1 MAFRRLEESP
11 KEAIPGQ
18 ILLVVHDFEARS
30 PDELSLAKGDKIELI
45 ERDDDFGDGWYL
57 GKHLENGRTGLF
69 PEVYTMTA
77 PRQANLLS
85 TKSGSGV
92 GSVTLKSAD
101 IPTDTSVISS
111 DSDKHS
117 TSSAVSHDTAT
128 RSTAY
133 YDSPDDRITP
143 ARAAPSPLN
152 TSSPNP
158 RTSSA
163 PAATYQAQ
171 TTTAAIAAQRSIG
184 MMMGNSRNHGEDSP
198 VMNET
203 LSVIDEHITDLN
215 TPRSSLLAVDHR
227 ANNDSGSEYSSHIDH
242 RLSYINGNETDE
254 EERIAHSEAEV
265 LTWTPTQ
272 VAQYLKEIGVEKRH
286 CEIFKEQEISGEVLI
301 GMDQASVFMK
311 EFDLGLVGRRLRTWH
326 KIKAFQEEI
335 KAHPRSTSG
344 FGGGDGSSDDLGRS
358 RSQSS
363 VNGSMLPRIPSL
375 IDHSGSRVNTRHTR
389 QGSPRTLS
397 QPQPPSSTQ
406 AQPKSTRSDT
416 SSMPINSTYNH
427 AESPR
432 RPSAASVREFNHSR
446 RHSSA
451 DFTPKSPSS
460 NLLSADRTDSP
471 SQSPSSP
478 HKKQPS
484 FDRNWTMSGAI
495 SNASGRATTALG
507 ITALGMGGHALS
519 LSTDRNTFN
528 PSLQDL
534 GLAPPPSRE
543 SDRGYTSGG
552 EMESKK
558 LRNVLR
564 KRDAVSAS
572 HSRQS
577 SYKDDSGTNL
587 SIPRRHS
594 RFGSADSIRDTL
606 AAVTSPASKI
616 YHGNGFKGRFRS
628 VSGRESSSN
637 TGSPISS
644 PQDPTSP
651 TVTKLEYPDSPAT
664 SVTSPSPKPDN
675 GSPST
680 VHRPFSQSNQSN
692 QASPKPRMGVRTTS
706 DAVTGS
712 EKALLM
718 SSTSGPSPIKESP
731 VQSPT
736 RTGSTTTSGASVE
749 LESTDASSKSTNN
762 ALTMTSTASTKRG
775 KDKKKTSAYTR
786 GLEKKTPQEQMVGCD
801 YSGWMK
807 KKSPSLM
814 TTWKPRLF
822 VLRGRRLSYYY
833 TENDTEEKGLI
844 DISSHRVL
852 PADNDRI
859 TGLHATVT
867 GAKSTP
873 TSPANAQT
881 PTLNATEAAAQTE
894 SSLQKPVG
902 EGIFIFK
909 LVPPRAGLS
918 RAVNFT
924 KPTVHYF
931 AVDNIQQGRLWMAAL
946 MKATIDRDETSP
958 LKTTYTQKTISLA
971 KAKAMRQ
978 RPPALMGLDEE
989 LARNAEEKNT
999 ESKPDKSGLNIQG
1012 LNLSYEYIASDADK
1026 ATAENGTPPP
1036 YQPRSAPLASEKS
1049 AEGIATTNGTIIEAN
1064 SEAGPSGTLG
1074 TEKGSKNEG
1083 SYETLPTETTG
1094 HPLGAEQ
1101 RSRASSAV
1109 RLGDTP
1115 SSTSRERA
1123 FSGPS

>member
-1 MAFRRLEESP
+1 M
-11 KEAIPGQ
+11 
-18 ILLVVHDFEARS
+18 
-30 PDELSLAKGDKIELI
+30 
-45 ERDDDFGDGWYL
+45 
-57 GKHLENGRTGLF
+57 
-69 PEVYTMTA
+69 YTMTA
-77 PRQANLLS
+77 PIQANLLS
-85 TKSGSGV
+85 A
-92 GSVTLKSAD
+92 KSASGPGAAIPKSTD
-101 IPTDTSVISS
+101 IPPDTPVLSS
-111 DSDKHS
+111 DSDKNS
-117 TSSAVSHDTAT
+117 TLSAVSHGTT
-128 RSTAY
+128 TQPISY
-133 YDSPDDRITP
+133 YENTESRITP
-143 ARAAPSPLN
+143 ARATPSPLN
-152 TSSPNP
+152 TSSSNL
-158 RTSSA
+158 RTASA
-163 PAATYQAQ
+163 PAPTYQAQ
-171 TTTAAIAAQRSIG
+171 TTTASIAAQRSIG

-227 ANNDSGSEYSSHIDH
+227 GNNDSGSEYSSHIDH

-265 LTWTPTQ
+265 LRWTPTQ
-272 VAQYLKEIGVEKRH
+272 VAQYLKDIGVEKRH
-286 CEIFKEQEISGEVLI
+286 CEVFKEQEISGEVLL
-301 GMDQASVFMK
+301 GMDQASIFMK

-335 KAHPRSTSG
+335 KAHTRSTSV
-344 FGGGDGSSDDLGRS
+344 FGGGDGSSDDLNRS

-363 VNGSMLPRIPSL
+363 ANGTMLPRIPSL
-375 IDHSGSRVNTRHTR
+375 MDHSRPKVNTRH
-389 QGSPRTLS
+389 GSPRTLS
-397 QPQPPSSTQ
+397 QPQPPSSPTK
-406 AQPKSTRSDT
+406 AQPRITRSDT
-416 SSMPINSTYNH
+416 SSMPTNSTFNH
-427 AESPR
+427 TDGAS

-451 DFTPKSPSS
+451 DFTPKSQSS
-460 NLLSADRTDSP
+460 NLINTDHAEP
-471 SQSPSSP
+471 LTQSPTSP

-495 SNASGRATTALG
+495 SNASGRTTAALG
-507 ITALGMGGHALS
+507 ITALGMSGHALS

-534 GLAPPPSRE
+534 GLAPPSLRE
-543 SDRGYTSGG
+543 TDRGYTSGG

-564 KRDAVSAS
+564 KRDASSAS

-577 SYKDDSGTNL
+577 SYKDDSGNNL
-587 SIPRRHS
+587 SLPKRHS

-606 AAVTSPASKI
+606 ASMTAPASKI
-616 YHGNGFKGRFRS
+616 YHGNALKGRFRS

-637 TGSPISS
+637 TGSPIGSPQETSS
-644 PQDPTSP
+644 PI
-651 TVTKLEYPDSPAT
+651 VTKLEYPESPAT
-664 SVTSPSPKPDN
+664 STTSPSPKPD
-675 GSPST
+675 GDSPST
-680 VHRPFSQSNQSN
+680 VHRPFSHSSQTH
-692 QASPKPRMGVRTTS
+692 QASPKARMGVRTTS
-706 DAVTGS
+706 DAVTEN
-712 EKALLM
+712 EKALLV
-718 SSTSGPSPIKESP
+718 SSTSGTSPIKESP

-736 RTGSTTTSGASVE
+736 RTGSTTTSGASKSFE
-749 LESTDASSKSTNN
+749 LESTDASSKGTNN
-762 ALTMTSTASTKRG
+762 AAITMTSTPGTKRG

-833 TENDTEEKGLI
+833 TESDTEEKGLI

-894 SSLQKPVG
+894 SSLQKPVTDS
-902 EGIFIFK
+902 IFIFK

-931 AVDNIQQGRLWMAAL
+931 AVDNVQQGRLWMAAL
-946 MKATIDRDETSP
+946 MKATIDRDESSP

-989 LARNAEEKNT
+989 LAKNAEEKRN
-999 ESKPDKSGLNIQG
+999 EAEPDETGLNIQG
-1012 LNLSYEYIASDADK
+1012 LNLSYEDLASDADK
-1026 ATAENGTPPP
+1026 ATAENGIPPP
-1036 YQPRSAPLASEKS
+1036 YQPRSAPLASES
-1049 AEGIATTNGTIIEAN
+1049 GTERIVMTNGTTSKA
-1064 SEAGPSGTLG
+1064 SHEAGPSEALI
-1074 TEKGSKNEG
+1074 TEEGNENEA
-1083 SYETLPTETTG
+1083 SSETPPIEMAMN
-1094 HPLGAEQ
+1094 PLSGEQ
-1101 RSRASSAV
+1101 RSRAASAV
-1109 RLGDTP
+1109 KPGSTP

>member
-1 MAFRRLEESP
+1 MM
-11 KEAIPGQ
+11 
-18 ILLVVHDFEARS
+18 VDDFEARS

-57 GKHLENGRTGLF
+57 GKHLGNGRTGLF
-69 PEVYTMTA
+69 PEGDSSEKFAAFETIVLMRILTVYTMTA
-77 PRQANLLS
+77 PRQANSLHA
-85 TKSGSGV
+85 KSGSGP
-92 GSVTLKSAD
+92 GSATSKSTSTD
-101 IPTDTSVISS
+101 IAPDTSVITS
-111 DSDKHS
+111 DSEIHS
-117 TSSAVSHDTAT
+117 LSSAVSQETAT
-128 RSTAY
+128 RSIPY
-133 YDSPDDRITP
+133 YDNTDDRITP
-143 ARAAPSPLN
+143 ARATPSPLN
-152 TSSPNP
+152 TASPNP
-158 RTSSA
+158 RTPSA
-163 PAATYQAQ
+163 PVATYQAPA
-171 TTTAAIAAQRSIG
+171 TTASVAAQRSIG
-184 MMMGNSRNHGEDSP
+184 MMMGSSRNHGEDSP

-227 ANNDSGSEYSSHIDH
+227 VNNDSGSEYSAHIDH

-272 VAQYLKEIGVEKRH
+272 VAHYLKEIGVEKRH
-286 CEIFKEQEISGEVLI
+286 CEIFKEQEISGEVLLA
-301 GMDQASVFMK
+301 MDQASVFMK

-326 KIKAFQEEI
+326 KIKAFQEEV
-335 KAHPRSTSG
+335 KAHPRSTSA

-363 VNGSMLPRIPSL
+363 VNGSVLPRIPSL
-375 IDHSGSRVNTRHTR
+375 MDHSGSRVNTRHAR

-397 QPQPPSSTQ
+397 QPQQPSSTQ

-416 SSMPINSTYNH
+416 SSMPITSTSGH
-427 AESPR
+427 AERPR

-460 NLLSADRTDSP
+460 NLLNADRTDSP

-478 HKKQPS
+478 HRKQPS
-484 FDRNWTMSGAI
+484 FDRNWTMSGAL
-495 SNASGRATTALG
+495 SNASGRATAALG
-507 ITALGMGGHALS
+507 ITALGMSGHALS
-519 LSTDRNTFN
+519 LSSDRNTFN
-528 PSLQDL
+528 PSLQDV
-534 GLAPPPSRE
+534 GLAPSPSRE

-564 KRDAVSAS
+564 KRDAVSAN

-577 SYKDDSGTNL
+577 SYKDDSGANL
-587 SIPRRHS
+587 SIPKRHS

-606 AAVTSPASKI
+606 AAVASPASKM
-616 YHGNGFKGRFRS
+616 YHGNGLKGRFRS
-628 VSGRESSSN
+628 VSGRESSSK

-664 SVTSPSPKPDN
+664 SITSPSPKPDSD
-675 GSPST
+675 SPST
-680 VHRPFSQSNQSN
+680 VHRPFSQANQTD

-706 DAVTGS
+706 DAVTGN
-712 EKALLM
+712 EKAMLM

-731 VQSPT
+731 IQSPT

-749 LESTDASSKSTNN
+749 LESTDASSKGTNN
-762 ALTMTSTASTKRG
+762 GPLTMSSTVGTKRG

-902 EGIFIFK
+902 DSIFIFK

-946 MKATIDRDETSP
+946 MKATIDRDESSP

-978 RPPALMGLDEE
+978 RPPALMGLDEQ
-989 LARNAEEKNT
+989 LARNLGEKKDEPN
-999 ESKPDKSGLNIQG
+999 PDKSGLNIEG

-1036 YQPRSAPLASEKS
+1036 YQPRSAPLASVKS
-1049 AEGIATTNGTIIEAN
+1049 VEEIATTSSAN
-1064 SEAGPSGTLG
+1064 SKAGLSVKSESGNDHKSEG
-1074 TEKGSKNEG
+1074 EG
-1083 SYETLPTETTG
+1083 SHEMLPAEMTG
-1094 HPLGAEQ
+1094 GER

-1109 RLGDTP
+1109 RLSSMP

>member
-1 MAFRRLEESP
+1 MWNSP
-11 KEAIPGQ
+11 
-18 ILLVVHDFEARS
+18 
-30 PDELSLAKGDKIELI
+30 
-45 ERDDDFGDGWYL
+45 
-57 GKHLENGRTGLF
+57 
-69 PEVYTMTA
+69 VYTMTA
-77 PRQANLLS
+77 PRQSNLLS
-85 TKSGSGV
+85 AKSSSGLGS
-92 GSVTLKSAD
+92 STPKTTD
-101 IPTDTSVISS
+101 ILPDTSVISS

-117 TSSAVSHDTAT
+117 TSSAVSQETAT
-128 RSTAY
+128 RSIPF
-133 YDSPDDRITP
+133 YDSPDDRVTP
-143 ARAAPSPLN
+143 VRATPSPLN
-152 TSSPNP
+152 TLSANP
-158 RTSSA
+158 RTSST

-171 TTTAAIAAQRSIG
+171 STTASIPAQRSIG
-184 MMMGNSRNHGEDSP
+184 MMMGSSRNHGEDSP

-227 ANNDSGSEYSSHIDH
+227 GNNDSGSEYSSHIDH

-265 LTWTPTQ
+265 LTWTPAQ
-272 VAQYLKEIGVEKRH
+272 VAQYLKELGVEKRH
-286 CEIFKEQEISGEVLI
+286 CEVFKEQEISGEVLL

-335 KAHPRSTSG
+335 KAHPRSISA

-375 IDHSGSRVNTRHTR
+375 MDHSGSRANTRHTR
-389 QGSPRTLS
+389 HGSPRTLS
-397 QPQPPSSTQ
+397 QPQPPSS
-406 AQPKSTRSDT
+406 AQTHPKSTRSDT
-416 SSMPINSTYNH
+416 SSMPLTSTFTH
-427 AESPR
+427 AESPS

-460 NLLSADRTDSP
+460 NLLNADSTDSP
-471 SQSPSSP
+471 SQSPASP

-495 SNASGRATTALG
+495 SNASGRTTAALG
-507 ITALGMGGHALS
+507 ITALGMSGHALT

-534 GLAPPPSRE
+534 GLAPPASRE
-543 SDRGYTSGG
+543 GDRGYTSGG
-552 EMESKK
+552 EMEGKK

-564 KRDAVSAS
+564 KRDAGSAS

-577 SYKDDSGTNL
+577 SYKDDNGTNL

-606 AAVTSPASKI
+606 AAVASPASKI
-616 YHGNGFKGRFRS
+616 YRGNGLKGRFRS

-664 SVTSPSPKPDN
+664 SVTSPSPKPDSD
-675 GSPST
+675 SPST
-680 VHRPFSQSNQSN
+680 VHRPFSQSNQTN
-692 QASPKPRMGVRTTS
+692 QASPKARMGVRTIS

-731 VQSPT
+731 IHSPT

-749 LESTDASSKSTNN
+749 LESTDASSKGTNN
-762 ALTMTSTASTKRG
+762 GLLSMTSTASTKRG
-775 KDKKKTSAYTR
+775 RDKKKTSAYTR
-786 GLEKKTPQEQMVGCD
+786 GLEKKTPQDQMVGCD

-822 VLRGRRLSYYY
+822 VLHGRRLSYYY

-852 PADNDRI
+852 PANNDRI

-902 EGIFIFK
+902 DSIFIFK

-971 KAKAMRQ
+971 KARAMRQ

-989 LARNAEEKNT
+989 LARMAEEKYS

-1012 LNLSYEYIASDADK
+1012 LNLSYEYIASNADK
-1026 ATAENGTPPP
+1026 ATAEGGIPPP

-1049 AEGIATTNGTIIEAN
+1049 AEGMVTTNGTTSETEV
-1064 SEAGPSGTLG
+1064 EAGPSGTLE
-1074 TEKGSKNEG
+1074 TDKGDENAG
-1083 SYETLPTETTG
+1083 SQEALPTEIME
-1094 HPLGAEQ
+1094 HSLGGEQ

-1109 RLGDTP
+1109 RLGSTP

-1123 FSGPS
+1123 VSGPS